1 MKERIRFKKMEKII
15 VFFFVGVILTIVHN
29 NDFLNETNKN
39 YLVYVVINLN
49 DNCYLL
55 QYEKG

>member
-1 MKERIRFKKMEKII
+1 MEKII
-15 VFFFVGVILTIVHN
+15 VFFFVGVVLTIVHN